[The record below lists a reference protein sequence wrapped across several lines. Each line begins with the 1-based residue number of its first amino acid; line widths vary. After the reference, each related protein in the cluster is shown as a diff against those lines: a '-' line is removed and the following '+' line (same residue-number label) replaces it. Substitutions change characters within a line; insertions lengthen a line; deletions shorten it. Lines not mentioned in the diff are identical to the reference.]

1 MAEHPPIIL
10 ENPTQLVEST
20 KFAPPPLKTNITK
33 TEVSVQAARRDFA
46 VRRNRRT
53 GGLTVKCVRANFT

>member
-53 GGLTVKCVRANFT
+53 GG